1 MYVAGAATWMMLQ
14 RCLWIIRTVKK
25 TVLSEIKRN
34 DIFLKI
40 LWFMFGLTYNDNRER
55 EGKRERE
62 RREREKQ

>member
-55 EGKRERE
+55 GEEG
-62 RREREKQ
+62 EREKREKQ